1 MIFLIFTDYHYYL
14 IRLITQLLNSFDSV
28 RISIFANPEKI
39 SSLKISTDYFVKDK
53 SSQLTSVRHHTFTRF
68 VMIRSISNYGI
79 YWRVAVVEQYWTSTT
94 CSM

>member
-14 IRLITQLLNSFDSV
+14 IRLITIQLLNFFDSV
-28 RISIFANPEKI
+28 RIFANPEKI

-53 SSQLTSVRHHTFTRF
+53 SSQLTSVRHHTLTRF